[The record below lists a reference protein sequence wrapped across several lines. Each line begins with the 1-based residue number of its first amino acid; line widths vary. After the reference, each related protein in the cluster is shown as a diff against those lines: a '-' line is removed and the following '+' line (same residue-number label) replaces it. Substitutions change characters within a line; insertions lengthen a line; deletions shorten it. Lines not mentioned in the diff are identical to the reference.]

1 MLYNC
6 AWLFKIL
13 DKVIHSKSLST
24 EQLHIQWT
32 ASQWT
37 KWGVQKKTQ
46 WLASYLLK
54 HYWSVFPRVGYH
66 MRCSQTC
73 TNKRNLKYPLKRI
86 MGYNIKVPIASKPA
100 KLRRTYER

>member
-13 DKVIHSKSLST
+13 DKVIHSISLST

-37 KWGVQKKTQ
+37 KWVVQKKRQ
-46 WLASYLLK
+46 WFARENGDYFSQLSSTTKRHL
-54 HYWSVFPRVGYH
+54 WSNTDV
-66 MRCSQTC
+66 T
-73 TNKRNLKYPLKRI
+73 
-86 MGYNIKVPIASKPA
+86 VPGISKSS
-100 KLRRTYER
+100 KQLTHF